1 MQMLTSNLGV
11 NNTVSS
17 VSRRKRETPTVG
29 RYHKS
34 RKDKPQRSV
43 LINVS
48 HKMLERDTEKFSDLF
63 DKYRHIYG

>member
-17 VSRRKRETPTVG
+17 VSRGKREKPSVD